1 MHYIDVFQY
10 NPFPTMDIKVLGT
23 GCSSCQTLE
32 RRVREAVEQTGSDAS
47 VEKIEDMQ
55 QIMQYDVMSMPA
67 LVVDDEVETAGQ
79 TPSVKELT
87 DLICTRARTEIS
99 SPGTRSSAAGERTST
114 MKTSTMNPCRVSVM
128 PSPVASSPG
137 MRSMVFVAVCI
148 ACG

>member
-1 MHYIDVFQY
+1 
-10 NPFPTMDIKVLGT
+10 MDIKVLGT

-67 LVVDDEVETAGQ
+67 LVVDDEVEVTGQ

-87 DLICTRARTEIS
+87 DLLGA
-99 SPGTRSSAAGERTST
+99 
-114 MKTSTMNPCRVSVM
+114 
-128 PSPVASSPG
+128 
-137 MRSMVFVAVCI
+137 
-148 ACG
+148 